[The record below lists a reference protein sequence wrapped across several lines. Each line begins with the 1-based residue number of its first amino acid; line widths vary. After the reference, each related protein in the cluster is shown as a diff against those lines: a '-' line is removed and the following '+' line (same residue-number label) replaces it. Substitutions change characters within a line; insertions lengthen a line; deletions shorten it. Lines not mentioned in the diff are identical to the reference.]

1 MNFNFEKR
9 FASTLYRHDSVPM
22 FMVSKE
28 TDRRNALKARRNNSH
43 RPRIGSTHLDPR
55 SMPPVIILKQRLA
68 DGTRVA
74 VARSN
79 DVFVA
84 CRFDASGEE
93 MLVTPVRF
101 AGGQAHDEAM
111 AWVRKTSRQVENNHA
126 QAHVSL

>member
-1 MNFNFEKR
+1 MNRFENKS
-9 FASTLYRHDSVPM
+9 ASTLYRHESVPM
-22 FMVSKE
+22 FVVSKG

-55 SMPPVIILKQRLA
+55 NMPPVIILKQRLA

-84 CRFDASGEE
+84 CRFDAEGEE
-93 MLVTPVRF
+93 MLMTPVRF
-101 AGGQAHDEAM
+101 DGGDAHNEVM
-111 AWVRKTSRQVENNHA
+111 AWVKKTSRRIEN
-126 QAHVSL
+126 SL